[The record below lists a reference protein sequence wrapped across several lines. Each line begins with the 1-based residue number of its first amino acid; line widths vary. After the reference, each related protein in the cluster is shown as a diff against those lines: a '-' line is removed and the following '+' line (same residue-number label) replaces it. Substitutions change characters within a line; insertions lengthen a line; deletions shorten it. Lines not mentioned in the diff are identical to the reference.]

1 MKINLRSEIAAQL
14 EEAEVIELVPNIIL
28 NPGFF
33 DERTESIPQDEN
45 FNDQTTTR
53 LNNNTYVQPRRL

>member
-14 EEAEVIELVPNIIL
+14 EEQEVIELVPNIIL

-33 DERTESIPQDEN
+33 DEHTEQIPQDEN
-45 FNDQTTTR
+45 FNTQTTTR
-53 LNNNTYVQPRRL
+53 LNNNSVIQPRRL